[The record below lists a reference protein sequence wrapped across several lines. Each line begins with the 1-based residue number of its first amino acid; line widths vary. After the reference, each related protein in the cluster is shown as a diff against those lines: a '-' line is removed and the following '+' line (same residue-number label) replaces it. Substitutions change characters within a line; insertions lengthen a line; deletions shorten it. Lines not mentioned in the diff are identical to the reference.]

1 MGEMCLGALHMTNV
15 TFVADTTSQAHELRV
30 LVYSD
35 DRRIRDAVM
44 TGLGRRPAKDL
55 PKIEFIQVATEPVV
69 KRELKAGNIDLAIL
83 DGEAAPAGGMGIA
96 RNAKD
101 EVFNCPPIIVLIQRS
116 QDAWLA
122 TWSKAEGVVPMPID
136 PVVLTEVATTLL
148 RRTDKTAIPFK

>member
-55 PKIEFIQVATEPVV
+55 PKIEFIQVKQLLQVAW
-69 KRELKAGNIDLAIL
+69 EL
-83 DGEAAPAGGMGIA
+83 
-96 RNAKD
+96 
-101 EVFNCPPIIVLIQRS
+101 
-116 QDAWLA
+116 LA
-122 TWSKAEGVVPMPID
+122 TPKMKFSIVHQS
-136 PVVLTEVATTLL
+136 L
-148 RRTDKTAIPFK
+148 F

>member
-1 MGEMCLGALHMTNV
+1 MGEMCLGALGMTNV

-44 TGLGRRPAKDL
+44 TGLGRRPAQDL
-55 PKIEFIQVATEPVV
+55 AKIEFIQVATEPVV

-101 EVFNCPPIIVLIQRS
+101 EVFNCPPIIVLIQRP

-148 RRTDKTAIPFK
+148 RRTDKTAIPVK

>member
-1 MGEMCLGALHMTNV
+1 MTNV

-101 EVFNCPPIIVLIQRS
+101 EVFNHCFDSTISRC
-116 QDAWLA
+116 LA
-122 TWSKAEGVVPMPID
+122 CNLVKS
-136 PVVLTEVATTLL
+136 
-148 RRTDKTAIPFK
+148 RRCCANAH

>member
-1 MGEMCLGALHMTNV
+1 MGAQYMTNV
-15 TFVADTTSQAHELRV
+15 TLVAEINSQLHELRV

-35 DRRIRDAVM
+35 DRRIRDAVI
-44 TGLGRRPAKDL
+44 TSLGRRPAKDL
-55 PKIEFIQVATEPVV
+55 PRIEFIQVATEPVV
-69 KRELKAGNIDLAIL
+69 KSELKTGKINLAIL

-101 EVFNCPPIIVLIQRS
+101 EVFNCPPIIVLIQRP

-136 PVVLTEVATTLL
+136 PVVLVDVATTLL
-148 RRTDKTAIPFK
+148 RRVDKTAIPVK

>member
-1 MGEMCLGALHMTNV
+1 
-15 TFVADTTSQAHELRV
+15 
-30 LVYSD
+30 
-35 DRRIRDAVM
+35 M

-55 PKIEFIQVATEPVV
+55 AKIEFVQVATEPVA
-69 KRELKAGNIDLAIL
+69 KRELKSGKIDLAIL
-83 DGEAAPAGGMGIA
+83 DGEAAPAGGLGIA

-136 PVVLTEVATTLL
+136 PVVLIDVATTLL
-148 RRTDKTAIPFK
+148 RRTDNPALQAK

>member
-1 MGEMCLGALHMTNV
+1 MGAQYMTNV
-15 TFVADTTSQAHELRV
+15 TLVAEINSQLHELRV

-35 DRRIRDAVM
+35 DRRIRDSVI
-44 TGLGRRPAKDL
+44 TSLGRRPAKDL
-55 PKIEFIQVATEPVV
+55 PRIEFVQVATEPVV
-69 KRELKAGNIDLAIL
+69 KSELKTGKIHLAIL

-101 EVFNCPPIIVLIQRS
+101 EVFNCPPIIVLIQRP

-136 PVVLTEVATTLL
+136 PVVLVEVATTLL
-148 RRTDKTAIPFK
+148 RRVDKTAIPVK

>member
-116 QDAWLA
+116 QDAWLE

-148 RRTDKTAIPFK
+148 RRTDKTAIPVK

>member
-1 MGEMCLGALHMTNV
+1 
-15 TFVADTTSQAHELRV
+15 
-30 LVYSD
+30 
-35 DRRIRDAVM
+35 
-44 TGLGRRPAKDL
+44 
-55 PKIEFIQVATEPVV
+55 VATEPVV
-69 KRELKAGNIDLAIL
+69 KRELKSGNIDLAIL

-136 PVVLTEVATTLL
+136 PVVLTDVATTLL
-148 RRTDKTAIPFK
+148 RRTDKTAITVK

>member
-1 MGEMCLGALHMTNV
+1 MCLGALHMTNV
-15 TFVADTTSQAHELRV
+15 TFVADINSQAHELRV

-55 PKIEFIQVATEPVV
+55 AKIEFVQVATEPIA
-69 KRELKAGNIDLAIL
+69 KKELKSGKIDLAIL
-83 DGEAAPAGGMGIA
+83 DGEAAPAGGMGTA

-101 EVFNCPPIIVLIQRS
+101 EVFNCPPIIVLIQRP

-136 PVVLTEVATTLL
+136 PVVLIDVATTLL
-148 RRTDKTAIPFK
+148 RRTDNTALQAK

>member
-55 PKIEFIQVATEPVV
+55 AKIEFIQVATEPVV

-101 EVFNCPPIIVLIQRS
+101 EVFNCPPVLLITGRKE
-116 QDAWLA
+116 DAWLA
-122 TWSKAEGVVPMPID
+122 AWSRAEASVIHPID
-136 PVVLTEVATTLL
+136 PFTLANTAANLMRTSAVAN
-148 RRTDKTAIPFK
+148 A

>member
-1 MGEMCLGALHMTNV
+1 MTNV
-15 TFVADTTSQAHELRV
+15 TFVTQPISQSHELRV

-44 TGLGRRPAKDL
+44 TAIGRRPAQDL
-55 PKIEFIQVATEPVV
+55 GRIEFIQVATEPVV
-69 KRELKAGNIDLAIL
+69 KKELKSGNIDLAIL

-101 EVFNCPPIIVLIQRS
+101 EVFNCPPIIVLIQRP

-122 TWSKAEGVVPMPID
+122 AWSNAEGVVQMPID
-136 PVVLTEVATTLL
+136 PTVLIDTTITLL
-148 RRTDKTAIPFK
+148 RKKSNNAISKA

>member
-1 MGEMCLGALHMTNV
+1 MGEMCLGALGMTNV

-55 PKIEFIQVATEPVV
+55 AKIEFIQVATEPVV

-101 EVFNCPPIIVLIQRS
+101 EVFNCPPIIV
-116 QDAWLA
+116 
-122 TWSKAEGVVPMPID
+122 
-136 PVVLTEVATTLL
+136 
-148 RRTDKTAIPFK
+148 

>member
-1 MGEMCLGALHMTNV
+1 MSTKTAFIEDITNGYLSKGKSIILG
-15 TFVADTTSQAHELRV
+15 
-30 LVYSD
+30 
-35 DRRIRDAVM
+35 
-44 TGLGRRPAKDL
+44 G
-55 PKIEFIQVATEPVV
+55 
-69 KRELKAGNIDLAIL
+69 AIL

-136 PVVLTEVATTLL
+136 PVVLTDVATTLL
-148 RRTDKTAIPFK
+148 RRTDKTAITVK

>member
-1 MGEMCLGALHMTNV
+1 
-15 TFVADTTSQAHELRV
+15 
-30 LVYSD
+30 
-35 DRRIRDAVM
+35 M

-55 PKIEFIQVATEPVV
+55 AKIEFIQVATEPVV
-69 KRELKAGNIDLAIL
+69 KKELKAGNIDLAIL

-148 RRTDKTAIPFK
+148 RRTDKTAIPVK

>member
-1 MGEMCLGALHMTNV
+1 MGEMCVGALHMTNV

-101 EVFNCPPIIVLIQRS
+101 EVFNCPPIIVLIQRP

-148 RRTDKTAIPFK
+148 RRTDKTAIPVK

>member
-1 MGEMCLGALHMTNV
+1 MGEMCLGALGMTNV

-101 EVFNCPPIIVLIQRS
+101 EVFNCPPIIVLIQRP

-148 RRTDKTAIPFK
+148 RRTDKTAIPVK

>member
-55 PKIEFIQVATEPVV
+55 PKIEFVQVATEPVV

-101 EVFNCPPIIVLIQRS
+101 EVFNCPPIIVLIQRP

-148 RRTDKTAIPFK
+148 RRTDKTAIPVK